1 MAGKDEKK
9 IIFKSVDDLPPM
21 AMSLGTMWV
30 NKTASWRN
38 LRPIIDY
45 DKCID
50 CMICWKYCPE
60 PAIYLRDPDERV
72 AVDYDYCK
80 GCLICVEEC
89 PVDAIYTEEEG
100 K

>member
-1 MAGKDEKK
+1 MAEEKK
-9 IIFKSVDDLPPM
+9 YQFKSVKDLPPM
-21 AMSLGTMWV
+21 AMSLGTMRV

-50 CMICWKYCPE
+50 CMICWKFCPE
-60 PAIYLRDPDERV
+60 PAIYLREPDERV
-72 AVDYDYCK
+72 AIDYDYCK